1 MIPRI
6 DLQQQ
11 IDPTYF
17 AFLDALAAS
26 GFRGDI
32 ERSYASRLSM
42 ATDNS
47 VYQCLPEA
55 VVFPRTTQDLGV
67 MFSLANKAPYQEI
80 KFTPRGGGTGTN
92 GQSLNSSIVIDT
104 SRYMHQ

>member
-11 IDPTYF
+11 ITPTYF
-17 AFLDALAAS
+17 AFLDALADS

-32 ERSYASRLSM
+32 ERSYASRLAV

-47 VYQCLPEA
+47 VYQSLPQA
-55 VVFPRTTQDLGV
+55 VVFPRSTQDLVV
-67 MFSLANKAPYQEI
+67 MLGLAAK
-80 KFTPRGGGTGTN
+80 T
-92 GQSLNSSIVIDT
+92 
-104 SRYMHQ
+104 